1 MCILGPRKKYLTMK
15 LNKSTIWAFVILLV
29 TASLYRSWDSRPF
42 GFAPQMAM
50 ALFGGAVIRD
60 KRFAVLLPL
69 LSLLISDTLYEILYT
84 NGLSSI
90 QGFYEGQLFTYI
102 LFVGITFFGMLMKK
116 INFKNVLGFTVSG
129 SLIFFLLSNFG
140 VWFAGAGLQRPKT
153 FDGLMLCYGD
163 ALAFYRDY
171 GLINGFYGN
180 QLLGDLFFSG
190 LLFGAFVL
198 VRNYFFKPVIVKS
211 EA

>member
-1 MCILGPRKKYLTMK
+1 MK

-29 TASLYRSWDSRPF
+29 TASLYRTWDGRPF

-60 KRFAVLLPL
+60 KRLAVLLPL
-69 LSLLISDTLYEILYT
+69 LSLLISDALYEVLYA

-90 QGFYEGQLFTYI
+90 KGFYEGQLLTYL
-102 LFVGITFFGMLMKK
+102 LFIGITFFGMLMKK
-116 INFKNVLGFTVSG
+116 INFKNVLGFSISG
-129 SLIFFLLSNFG
+129 SLIFFLVSNFG
-140 VWFAGAGLQRPKT
+140 VWAAGAGLARPKT
-153 FDGLMLCYGD
+153 FDGLLLCYGD

-190 LLFGAFVL
+190 LLFGAYVL
-198 VRNYFFKPVIVKS
+198 IRNYFFKPIVTYS
-211 EA
+211 QES

>member
-1 MCILGPRKKYLTMK
+1 MK
-15 LNKSTIWAFVILLV
+15 WNKSTIWAFVILLV
-29 TASLYRSWDSRPF
+29 TASLYRAWDGRPF

-69 LSLLISDTLYEILYT
+69 LSLLISDTLYEVLYA
-84 NGLSSI
+84 NGLSTI
-90 QGFYEGQLFTYI
+90 QGFYEGQWLTYL

-116 INFKNVLGFTVSG
+116 ISFKNVIGFTISG
-129 SLIFFLLSNFG
+129 SLIFFLISNFG
-140 VWFAGAGLQRPKT
+140 VWAANAGLQRPKT

-163 ALAFYRDY
+163 AIAFYRDY
-171 GLINGFYGN
+171 GLIKGFYGN

-190 LLFGAFVL
+190 LLFGSYVLIRSFVI
-198 VRNYFFKPVIVKS
+198 KPAVAS
-211 EA
+211 HSSQ